1 MNGTKAMAASQ
12 ESNNSTCDFNVE
24 RVRQDFPILS
34 REIYGKPLV
43 YLDSGASAQKPRVV
57 VEAVREAYESYYSN
71 VHRGAHYLSQRST
84 DAYEEARATVARFI
98 NAPSEK
104 NIVFTSSV
112 TESINLV
119 AATWGRNFLKA
130 GDEVILSEMEHHANI
145 VPWHMLREE
154 CGIKLVFAPIT
165 DAGDFRLEN
174 FEVLLSANT
183 KLVAITECSNVLG
196 TMVPIKQLVE
206 IAHSHGVPVLVD
218 GAQGVVHHPVDVQ
231 ALDCDFY
238 GFTGHKLY
246 GPSGIGVLYG
256 KTETLESMPPYQ
268 GGGDMIEHVTF
279 NHVTYNTP
287 PYRFEAGT
295 PPIVQAIGLSA
306 AIKYVEG
313 LGMENIHNHERDVL
327 SYANQQLAKVEGVRI
342 FGTAPNKA
350 AILSFL
356 VDELHAFDVAA
367 VLDRQGVAT
376 RVGQHCAEPLM
387 ERLGVEG
394 MVRASFGLYNRRQD
408 VDDLVVA
415 IEKAKGL
422 LS

>member
-1 MNGTKAMAASQ
+1 
-12 ESNNSTCDFNVE
+12 
-24 RVRQDFPILS
+24 
-34 REIYGKPLV
+34 
-43 YLDSGASAQKPRVV
+43 
-57 VEAVREAYESYYSN
+57 
-71 VHRGAHYLSQRST
+71 
-84 DAYEEARATVARFI
+84 
-98 NAPSEK
+98 
-104 NIVFTSSV
+104 
-112 TESINLV
+112 
-119 AATWGRNFLKA
+119 
-130 GDEVILSEMEHHANI
+130 
-145 VPWHMLREE
+145 
-154 CGIKLVFAPIT
+154 
-165 DAGDFRLEN
+165 
-174 FEVLLSANT
+174 
-183 KLVAITECSNVLG
+183 
-196 TMVPIKQLVE
+196 MVPIKQLVE

-218 GAQGVVHHPVDVQ
+218 GAQGVVHHSVDVQ

-256 KTETLESMPPYQ
+256 KMEILESMPPYQ
-268 GGGDMIEHVTF
+268 GGGDMIGHVTF